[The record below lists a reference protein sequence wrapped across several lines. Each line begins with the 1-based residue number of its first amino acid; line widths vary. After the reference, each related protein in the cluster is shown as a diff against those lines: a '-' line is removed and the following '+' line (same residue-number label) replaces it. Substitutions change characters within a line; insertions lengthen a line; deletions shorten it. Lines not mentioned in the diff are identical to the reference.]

1 MLETLNNELVEEKV
15 TLSYFIDPNPG
26 LSANR
31 DSQRY
36 QSHGLRFGLQR
47 RNETLDRFKRRVNVA
62 EHPNRRERETFEAA
76 DPN

>member
-1 MLETLNNELVEEKV
+1 
-15 TLSYFIDPNPG
+15 
-26 LSANR
+26 
-31 DSQRY
+31 
-36 QSHGLRFGLQR
+36 LQR